1 MSKQNREQN
10 RQTRAAAAIAQ
21 QKRSERNRRLGIT
34 GGIAVVVAAIIAGL
48 VWYSIGGSSSDASS
62 AGAGA
67 ATATVDGDSLVVGP
81 SSAKTKVTV
90 YEDFQCPY
98 CRQFESQ
105 SRDFLR
111 EAAAD
116 GTAQVTYK
124 PFNLLTQ
131 DDYSA
136 RALSA
141 FATVLTKGT
150 PAQALAFH
158 DQLFDN
164 QPYEAASDKP
174 DTAKLRQW
182 AEDAGVKKASVLDA
196 IGPVDESYVKQ
207 VTQAAVSA
215 GVQGTPT
222 ILVDG
227 KPLSGSSI
235 SDQAD
240 QLEEMIKQG

>member
-1 MSKQNREQN
+1 MSKQNRQA
-10 RQTRAAAAIAQ
+10 RAAAAIAQ
-21 QKRSERNRRLGIT
+21 QKRAERNRRLGIT
-34 GGIAVVVAAIIAGL
+34 GAIVVVVAAVVAGL
-48 VWYSIGGSSSDASS
+48 VWYSLGGSSSDS
-62 AGAGA
+62 AVAGA
-67 ATATVDGDSLVVGP
+67 ASAKVDDTSLVVGP
-81 SSAKTKVTV
+81 DSAKTKVTI

-111 EAAAD
+111 EAASD
-116 GTAQVTYK
+116 GKAQITYK

-141 FATVLTKGT
+141 FATVLDDGT
-150 PAQALAFH
+150 AKQALAFH
-158 DQLFDN
+158 DKLFDE
-164 QPYEAASDKP
+164 QPYENASDKP
-174 DTAKLRQW
+174 DTTQLRDWAK
-182 AEDAGVKKASVLDA
+182 DSGVTKASVLDA
-196 IGPVDESYVKQ
+196 IGPVDKSYVTK
-207 VTQAAVSA
+207 VTQAAVGA

-240 QLEEMIKQG
+240 QLEEMIKKS